1 MGSADHTV
9 TVNGAPA
16 SFTVVVKR
24 EESGDIFIR
33 IPPEIRDEIFF
44 HLPSASNFRSLTRAS
59 PAMLQRSLA
68 NPDARD
74 FWMLQHTWGSI
85 GLLEAFTAHRVTF
98 LRKTKGLWFGMHIKG
113 FLEFD
118 VRRFMADHITDQINA
133 KIEWVYGSCTKADV
147 DEMVNF
153 HRSVVRP
160 IQRWETQQWVTQL
173 RQRQK
178 WEMQQWGRQMQG
190 PRREDRIPRSALYNF
205 EIWCNWHGNG
215 RYTLGKPLR
224 ATTHHLH
231 EFIRVRRFEG
241 IDPRDLY
248 ESLLRV
254 VRLAKDVYNT
264 LLLEFIDTHA
274 KSMRESGGPE
284 TEPRQREWY
293 NYLPATGF
301 RYDRQQVFF
310 FNYLRDAM
318 VSRGLGLLHRVVSG
332 FPDSQARDETVKQ
345 EVAIALRAVGNTK
358 DGFSNHESIQ
368 RTMELL
374 KKRGVNRF
382 PECQECRR
390 GGRSTKWH
398 GDR

>member
-9 TVNGAPA
+9 T
-16 SFTVVVKR
+16 KR
-24 EESGDIFIR
+24 QQSGDIFLR

-68 NPDARD
+68 NPNARD

-85 GLLEAFTAHRVTF
+85 GLLEAFTAHIVTF

-118 VRRFMADHITDQINA
+118 VRGFMADHRTQNPITDQISA
-133 KIEWVYGSCTKADV
+133 KIGWVYGSCTKADF

-173 RQRQK
+173 RERQQ
-178 WEMQQWGRQMQG
+178 WEMQRWGTQMQG
-190 PRREDRIPRSALYNF
+190 PRRDDRIPRSAFYNF
-205 EIWCNWHGNG
+205 EIWCNWYGNG
-215 RYTLGKPLR
+215 KHALGKPLR

-231 EFIRVRRFEG
+231 EFLRIRRSEE

-254 VRLAKDVYNT
+254 VRLAQDVYDT
-264 LLLEFIDTHA
+264 LLSEFIDAHGE
-274 KSMRESGGPE
+274 SMRENGGPE
-284 TEPRQREWY
+284 TAPERREWY
-293 NYLPATGF
+293 NYLKINF
-301 RYDRQQVFF
+301 RYDRQKVFF
-310 FNYLRDAM
+310 FTYIRDAM

-358 DGFSNHESIQ
+358 DCFSSPESIQ

-398 GDR
+398 AGP